1 MMLRSA
7 VFPASKREQRS
18 TSEDVIVILSPLLV
32 TVIDFTRDSIALIQ
46 LMAHEQ
52 DHPAL
57 LSTRRT
63 AVAGAESLP
72 PPGRSGARELAGRL
86 LPPLL
91 AVASVVGVWWL
102 LYMIYPRL
110 LPSPFSTVQ
119 EAIRLLSDGTF
130 FFHMYQSLRRVFVGS
145 VVAMLFSVAV
155 GIYMGTV
162 VMGERFFQPLV
173 VLGLTI
179 PGLMWALIAVMLF
192 GINEFSPYFAVT
204 VTIFPMLVINIWA
217 GVKSLDKELMDMSH
231 VFHFT
236 KWMKISQVILPQ
248 LVPNIFAA
256 TRYGL
261 GLAWKVVV
269 VVEMFG
275 TSNGVGYQVMKSYQV
290 FNMEGVI
297 AWTLTF
303 VLAMIVIEYGLINF
317 AERRLTAWRPKIDV
331 WRR

>member
-1 MMLRSA
+1 MAFEQNTQTTIAGQSA
-7 VFPASKREQRS
+7 N
-18 TSEDVIVILSPLLV
+18 
-32 TVIDFTRDSIALIQ
+32 
-46 LMAHEQ
+46 
-52 DHPAL
+52 
-57 LSTRRT
+57 
-63 AVAGAESLP
+63 VAGAETLP
-72 PPGRSGARELAGRL
+72 VFGQSSGRDWLGRI

-91 AVASVVGVWWL
+91 AVTSVIAIWSL
-102 LYMIYPRL
+102 LYLIYPRL
-110 LPSPFSTVQ
+110 LPSPASTMS

-130 FFHMYQSLRRVFVGS
+130 FFHMWQSLRRVLVGS
-145 VVAMLFSVAV
+145 VLAMFFSVGV

-162 VMGERFFQPLV
+162 IMGERFFQPLV

-192 GINEFSPYFAVT
+192 GINEWSPYFAVT

-236 KWMKISQVILPQ
+236 KWMKIAQVILPQ

-275 TSNGVGYQVMKSYQV
+275 TSNGVGYQVMKSYQT

-303 VLAMIVIEYGLINF
+303 VVAMIVLEYGAINL

>member
-1 MMLRSA
+1 MDIGSNNQVAAGRQ
-7 VFPASKREQRS
+7 PAG
-18 TSEDVIVILSPLLV
+18 
-32 TVIDFTRDSIALIQ
+32 
-46 LMAHEQ
+46 
-52 DHPAL
+52 
-57 LSTRRT
+57 
-63 AVAGAESLP
+63 VAGAGTLP
-72 PPGRSGARELAGRL
+72 PFADSFGRELIGRIV
-86 LPPLL
+86 PPLL
-91 AVASVVGVWWL
+91 AVLSVIAVWWL
-102 LYMIYPRL
+102 LYLIYPRL
-110 LPSPFSTVQ
+110 LPGPVSTMR
-119 EAIRLLSDGTF
+119 EAVRLVSDGTF

-145 VVAMLFSVAV
+145 LVAMFLSVGV

-192 GINEFSPYFAVT
+192 GINEWSPYFAVA

-217 GVKSLDKELMDMSH
+217 GVKALDKELIDMSR

-236 KWMKISQVILPQ
+236 PWMKISQVIIPQ
-248 LVPNIFAA
+248 LLPNIFAA

-303 VLAMIVIEYGLINF
+303 VVAMIVIEYGVINF

>member
-1 MMLRSA
+1 MHLMAFEANDQAALSGRSA
-7 VFPASKREQRS
+7 
-18 TSEDVIVILSPLLV
+18 
-32 TVIDFTRDSIALIQ
+32 
-46 LMAHEQ
+46 
-52 DHPAL
+52 
-57 LSTRRT
+57 
-63 AVAGAESLP
+63 AVAGAETIPASGNSTGRDLMGRVVP
-72 PPGRSGARELAGRL
+72 PFV
-86 LPPLL
+86 
-91 AVASVVGVWWL
+91 AVASVVGIWWL
-102 LYMIYPRL
+102 LYLIYPRL
-110 LPSPFSTVQ
+110 LPSPLSTVN
-119 EAIRLLSDGTF
+119 EAIRLITDGSF
-130 FFHMYQSLRRVFVGS
+130 FFHMYQSLRRVFVGAT
-145 VVAMLFSVAV
+145 VAMIFSVAV

-162 VMGERFFQPLV
+162 RLGEHFFQPLV

-192 GINEFSPYFAVT
+192 GINEFASYFAVA
-204 VTIFPMLVINIWA
+204 VTTFPMLVINIWA

-236 KWMKISQVILPQ
+236 KSMKITQVILPQ
-248 LVPNIFAA
+248 LVSNIFAA

-303 VLAMIVIEYGLINF
+303 VVAMIIIEYGIINL

>member
-1 MMLRSA
+1 MA
-7 VFPASKREQRS
+7 
-18 TSEDVIVILSPLLV
+18 
-32 TVIDFTRDSIALIQ
+32 IDSNNQATLARHS
-46 LMAHEQ
+46 
-52 DHPAL
+52 
-57 LSTRRT
+57 SG
-63 AVAGAESLP
+63 VAGAETVP
-72 PPGRSGARELAGRL
+72 PFTASAGRDLAGRIV
-86 LPPLL
+86 PPLC
-91 AVASVVGVWWL
+91 AVLSVIAIWWL
-102 LYMIYPRL
+102 LYLIYPRL
-110 LPSPFSTVQ
+110 LPSPQSTLN

-145 VVAMLFSVAV
+145 VVAMLFSVVV

-217 GVKSLDKELMDMSH
+217 GVKSLDKELIDMSH

-297 AWTLTF
+297 AWTVTF
-303 VLAMIVIEYGLINF
+303 VIAMIVIEYGLINL

>member
-1 MMLRSA
+1 MAADQNNPA
-7 VFPASKREQRS
+7 V
-18 TSEDVIVILSPLLV
+18 
-32 TVIDFTRDSIALIQ
+32 
-46 LMAHEQ
+46 
-52 DHPAL
+52 
-57 LSTRRT
+57 
-63 AVAGAESLP
+63 VAGARAAGMGAETLP
-72 PPGRSGARELAGRL
+72 PAAGSYGRNLMARF

-91 AVASVVGVWWL
+91 AVASVITIWWL
-102 LYMIYPRL
+102 LYLVYPRL
-110 LPSPFSTVQ
+110 LPSPLSTI
-119 EAIRLLSDGTF
+119 EESIRLVSDGTF
-130 FFHMYQSLRRVFVGS
+130 FFHMYQSLRRVFVGAVLAMFLS
-145 VVAMLFSVAV
+145 VGV

-173 VLGLTI
+173 VVGLTI

-290 FNMEGVI
+290 FNMQGVI

-303 VLAMIVIEYGLINF
+303 VVAMIVIEYGVSNF

>member
-1 MMLRSA
+1 
-7 VFPASKREQRS
+7 
-18 TSEDVIVILSPLLV
+18 
-32 TVIDFTRDSIALIQ
+32 
-46 LMAHEQ
+46 MARQ
-52 DHPAL
+52 NPG
-57 LSTRRT
+57 
-63 AVAGAESLP
+63 VAGVETLP
-72 PPGRSGARELAGRL
+72 PFAVSSARDLTTRL

-91 AVASVVGVWWL
+91 AVASVILIWWT
-102 LYMIYPRL
+102 LYLIYPRL
-110 LPSPFSTVQ
+110 LPSPLSTVR
-119 EAIRLLSDGTF
+119 EAIRLVSDGTF
-130 FFHMYQSLRRVFVGS
+130 FFHMYQSLRRVFVGA
-145 VVAMLFSVAV
+145 VIAMFFSVGV

-217 GVKSLDKELMDMSH
+217 GVKSLDKELIDMSR

-236 KWMKISQVILPQ
+236 RWMKITQVILPQ

-297 AWTLTF
+297 AWTVTF
-303 VLAMIVIEYGLINF
+303 VIAMIVIEYGLINL

>member
-1 MMLRSA
+1 MAADQDNPAVSA
-7 VFPASKREQRS
+7 GARAGGMGAETLPPAVGSYGRN
-18 TSEDVIVILSPLLV
+18 
-32 TVIDFTRDSIALIQ
+32 
-46 LMAHEQ
+46 LMA
-52 DHPAL
+52 
-57 LSTRRT
+57 RF
-63 AVAGAESLP
+63 V
-72 PPGRSGARELAGRL
+72 
-86 LPPLL
+86 PPLL
-91 AVASVVGVWWL
+91 AVASVIAIWWL
-102 LYMIYPRL
+102 LYLVYPRL
-110 LPSPFSTVQ
+110 LPSPLSTI
-119 EAIRLLSDGTF
+119 EESIRLVSDGTF
-130 FFHMYQSLRRVFVGS
+130 FFHMYQSLRRVFVGAVLAMFLS
-145 VVAMLFSVAV
+145 VGV

-162 VMGERFFQPLV
+162 AMGERFFQPLV
-173 VLGLTI
+173 VVGLTI

-290 FNMEGVI
+290 FNMQGVI

-303 VLAMIVIEYGLINF
+303 VVAMIVIEYGVINF

>member
-1 MMLRSA
+1 M
-7 VFPASKREQRS
+7 
-18 TSEDVIVILSPLLV
+18 
-32 TVIDFTRDSIALIQ
+32 ALESHNQ
-46 LMAHEQ
+46 A
-52 DHPAL
+52 AL
-57 LSTRRT
+57 TGQRT
-63 AVAGAESLP
+63 AVAGAETIPAAGNS
-72 PPGRSGARELAGRL
+72 AGRDL
-86 LPPLL
+86 MGRIVPPFVAL
-91 AVASVVGVWWL
+91 ASVVGIWWL
-102 LYMIYPRL
+102 LYLIYPRL
-110 LPSPFSTVQ
+110 LPSPMSTVT
-119 EAIRLLSDGTF
+119 EAVRLITDGTF
-130 FFHMYQSLRRVFVGS
+130 FFHMFQSLRRVFVGAT
-145 VVAMLFSVAV
+145 VAMIFSIAV

-162 VMGERFFQPLV
+162 RMGEHFFQPLV

-192 GINEFSPYFAVT
+192 GINEFASYFAVA
-204 VTIFPMLVINIWA
+204 VTTFPMLVINIWA

-236 KWMKISQVILPQ
+236 KSMKITQVILPQ
-248 LVPNIFAA
+248 LVSNIFAA

-303 VLAMIVIEYGLINF
+303 VVAMIVIEYGIINL

>member
-1 MMLRSA
+1 MPSSQTHA
-7 VFPASKREQRS
+7 TVVAEKQNPAGSQ
-18 TSEDVIVILSPLLV
+18 V
-32 TVIDFTRDSIALIQ
+32 
-46 LMAHEQ
+46 
-52 DHPAL
+52 
-57 LSTRRT
+57 
-63 AVAGAESLP
+63 SLP
-72 PPGRSGARELAGRL
+72 GSLPAGREMLSRL
-86 LPPLL
+86 LPPILALAGILL
-91 AVASVVGVWWL
+91 LWSALYL
-102 LYMIYPRL
+102 LYPRL
-110 LPSPFSTVQ
+110 LPGPVSTFH

-130 FFHMYQSLRRVFVGS
+130 LFHMLQSLRRVFVGAT
-145 VVAMLFSVAV
+145 VAMLLSVAV

-162 VMGERFFQPLV
+162 QMGERFFQPLV

-192 GINEFSPYFAVT
+192 GINEFASYFAVA
-204 VTIFPMLVINIWA
+204 VTTFPMLVINIWA
-217 GVKSLDKELMDMSH
+217 GVKALDKELIDMSH
-231 VFHFT
+231 VFHFSP
-236 KWMKISQVILPQ
+236 WMKISQVIIPQ

-290 FNMEGVI
+290 FNMEAVI

-303 VLAMIVIEYGLINF
+303 AIAMIVIEYGIINL
-317 AERRLTAWRPKIDV
+317 AERRLTSWRPKVDV

>member
-1 MMLRSA
+1 MTVHTNNQAAISGQ
-7 VFPASKREQRS
+7 PAG
-18 TSEDVIVILSPLLV
+18 
-32 TVIDFTRDSIALIQ
+32 
-46 LMAHEQ
+46 
-52 DHPAL
+52 
-57 LSTRRT
+57 
-63 AVAGAESLP
+63 VAGAETLP
-72 PPGRSGARELAGRL
+72 PFGDSLGRELTGRL
-86 LPPLL
+86 VPPLL
-91 AVASVVGVWWL
+91 AVLSVVAVWWL
-102 LYMIYPRL
+102 LYLIYPRL
-110 LPSPFSTVQ
+110 LPSPVSTVR
-119 EAIRLLSDGTF
+119 EAMRLVSDGTF
-130 FFHMYQSLRRVFVGS
+130 FFHMYQSLRRVFVGFI
-145 VVAMLFSVAV
+145 VAMFFSVGV

-192 GINEFSPYFAVT
+192 GINEWSPYFAVT

-217 GVKSLDKELMDMSH
+217 GVKALDKELIDMSH
-231 VFHFT
+231 VFHFSP
-236 KWMKISQVILPQ
+236 WLKISQVIIPQ

-275 TSNGVGYQVMKSYQV
+275 TSNGVGYQVMKAYQV
-290 FNMEGVI
+290 FDMEAVI

-303 VLAMIVIEYGLINF
+303 VVAMILIEYGIINLV
-317 AERRLTAWRPKIDV
+317 EQRVTRWRPKIEV

>member
-1 MMLRSA
+1 MASSQNIQ
-7 VFPASKREQRS
+7 PAISSEQGAA
-18 TSEDVIVILSPLLV
+18 TSIQHSP
-32 TVIDFTRDSIALIQ
+32 FA
-46 LMAHEQ
+46 
-52 DHPAL
+52 
-57 LSTRRT
+57 TRRF
-63 AVAGAESLP
+63 G
-72 PPGRSGARELAGRL
+72 RELTARII
-86 LPPLL
+86 PPVL
-91 AVASVVGVWWL
+91 AFGSVFIIWL
-102 LYMIYPRL
+102 SLYLIFPRL
-110 LPSPFSTVQ
+110 LPGPVSTFI
-119 EAIRLLSDGTF
+119 EALRLLQDGTF
-130 FFHMYQSLRRVFVGS
+130 FFHMFQSLRRVFVGATI
-145 VVAMLFSVAV
+145 AMFFSVAV

-162 VMGERFFQPLV
+162 ITGERFFQPLV
-173 VLGLTI
+173 VVGLTI

-192 GINEFSPYFAVT
+192 GINELAPYFAVA

-217 GVKSLDKELMDMSH
+217 GVKALDKELIDMSH

-236 KWMKISQVILPQ
+236 PWMKISQVIIPQ

-275 TSNGVGYQVMKSYQV
+275 TSNGVGYQVMKAYQV
-290 FNMEGVI
+290 FNMEDVI

-303 VLAMIVIEYGLINF
+303 VAAMIVIEYVIINY

>member
-1 MMLRSA
+1 MK
-7 VFPASKREQRS
+7 VEHDNPA
-18 TSEDVIVILSPLLV
+18 LV
-32 TVIDFTRDSIALIQ
+32 TGRHVGA
-46 LMAHEQ
+46 
-52 DHPAL
+52 
-57 LSTRRT
+57 
-63 AVAGAESLP
+63 AGAEALP
-72 PPGRSGARELAGRL
+72 PFDKAAGRDL
-86 LPPLL
+86 AARFLPPFF
-91 AVASVVGVWWL
+91 AVATVIAIWWM
-102 LYMIYPRL
+102 LYGIYPRL
-110 LPSPFSTVQ
+110 LPSPLSTFE
-119 EAIRLLSDGTF
+119 EAVRLVSDGTF
-130 FFHMYQSLRRVFVGS
+130 FFHMYQSLRRVFVGAL
-145 VVAMLFSVAV
+145 VAMFFSVGV

-162 VMGERFFQPLV
+162 PLGERFFQPLV

-236 KWMKISQVILPQ
+236 RWMKISQVILPQ

-297 AWTLTF
+297 AWTITF
-303 VLAMIVIEYGLINF
+303 VIAMIIIEYGIINF
-317 AERRLTAWRPKIDV
+317 AERRLTAWRPKVEV

>member
-1 MMLRSA
+1 MHLMVLDQNNQA
-7 VFPASKREQRS
+7 
-18 TSEDVIVILSPLLV
+18 LV
-32 TVIDFTRDSIALIQ
+32 TGP
-46 LMAHEQ
+46 
-52 DHPAL
+52 PAGI
-57 LSTRRT
+57 TEADT
-63 AVAGAESLP
+63 VPAFGNSL
-72 PPGRSGARELAGRL
+72 GRELSGRI

-91 AVASVVGVWWL
+91 ALASVIVVWWL
-102 LYMIYPRL
+102 LYSIYPRL
-110 LPSPFSTVQ
+110 LPSPISTVN
-119 EAIRLLSDGTF
+119 EAARLVSDGTF

-145 VVAMLFSVAV
+145 VVAMFLSVGV

-192 GINEFSPYFAVT
+192 GINEISPYFAVT

-217 GVKSLDKELMDMSH
+217 GVKSLDKDLMDMSH

-236 KWMKISQVILPQ
+236 TWMKISQVILPQ

-303 VLAMIVIEYGLINF
+303 VVAMIVIEYGLINF

>member
-1 MMLRSA
+1 MLS
-7 VFPASKREQRS
+7 
-18 TSEDVIVILSPLLV
+18 
-32 TVIDFTRDSIALIQ
+32 
-46 LMAHEQ
+46 MAFDPNNQ
-52 DHPAL
+52 AAISDQA
-57 LSTRRT
+57 
-63 AVAGAESLP
+63 AGVAGAETIPTLGDS
-72 PPGRSGARELAGRL
+72 AGRDL
-86 LPPLL
+86 LGRILPPLL
-91 AVASVVGVWWL
+91 AVSSVLGIWWL
-102 LYMIYPRL
+102 LYLIYPRL
-110 LPSPFSTVQ
+110 LPSPMSTLN

-130 FFHMYQSLRRVFVGS
+130 FFHMYQSLRRVFVGAT
-145 VVAMLFSVAV
+145 VAMIFSVAV

-162 VMGERFFQPLV
+162 RMGEHFFQPLV

-192 GINEFSPYFAVT
+192 GINEFASYFAVA
-204 VTIFPMLVINIWA
+204 VTTFPMLVINIWA

-236 KWMKISQVILPQ
+236 KSMKITQVILPQ
-248 LVPNIFAA
+248 LVSNIFAA

-303 VLAMIVIEYGLINF
+303 VVAMIVIEYGIINLV
-317 AERRLTAWRPKIDV
+317 ERRLTAWRPKIDV

>member
-1 MMLRSA
+1 MSSPQIHATVVAQKQDSTQTQVSLPGSLS
-7 VFPASKREQRS
+7 VGRE
-18 TSEDVIVILSPLLV
+18 ILS
-32 TVIDFTRDSIALIQ
+32 R
-46 LMAHEQ
+46 
-52 DHPAL
+52 
-57 LSTRRT
+57 
-63 AVAGAESLP
+63 SLP
-72 PPGRSGARELAGRL
+72 PILAL
-86 LPPLL
+86 
-91 AVASVVGVWWL
+91 VGVFLVWWG
-102 LYMIYPRL
+102 LYFLYPRL
-110 LPSPFSTVQ
+110 LPGPLSTFH

-130 FFHMYQSLRRVFVGS
+130 FFHMLQSLRRVFVGAT
-145 VVAMLFSVAV
+145 VAMIFSIAV

-162 VMGERFFQPLV
+162 LMGERFFQPLV

-192 GINEFSPYFAVT
+192 GINEFASYFAVA
-204 VTIFPMLVINIWA
+204 VTTFPMLVINIWA
-217 GVKSLDKELMDMSH
+217 GVKALDKELIDMSH
-231 VFHFT
+231 VFHFSP
-236 KWMKISQVILPQ
+236 WMKISQVIIPQ

-290 FNMEGVI
+290 FNMEAVI

-303 VLAMIVIEYGLINF
+303 VAAMIAIEYGIISLV
-317 AERRLTAWRPKIDV
+317 EQRLTFWRPKVDV

>member
-1 MMLRSA
+1 MPGVAFEQNQQAALTRRSA
-7 VFPASKREQRS
+7 
-18 TSEDVIVILSPLLV
+18 
-32 TVIDFTRDSIALIQ
+32 
-46 LMAHEQ
+46 
-52 DHPAL
+52 
-57 LSTRRT
+57 
-63 AVAGAESLP
+63 AVAGAETLP
-72 PPGRSGARELAGRL
+72 PFGVSHGRDLLARL
-86 LPPLL
+86 LPPLF
-91 AVASVVGVWWL
+91 AVLSVLGIWWA

-110 LPSPFSTVQ
+110 LPSPLSTLR
-119 EAIRLLSDGTF
+119 EAVRLVSDGTF
-130 FFHMYQSLRRVFVGS
+130 FFHMYQSLRRVFVGA
-145 VVAMLFSVAV
+145 VFAMLLSVGV

-192 GINEFSPYFAVT
+192 GINEWSPYFAVT

-303 VLAMIVIEYGLINF
+303 VAAMIVLEYGIINL

>member
-1 MMLRSA
+1 MALERNN
-7 VFPASKREQRS
+7 Q
-18 TSEDVIVILSPLLV
+18 V
-32 TVIDFTRDSIALIQ
+32 TMTGQ
-46 LMAHEQ
+46 
-52 DHPAL
+52 P
-57 LSTRRT
+57 T
-63 AVAGAESLP
+63 AVAGAETVPPFGKSL
-72 PPGRSGARELAGRL
+72 GRELTGRF
-86 LPPLL
+86 LPPLF
-91 AVASVVGVWWL
+91 AVTSVIAIWWL
-102 LYMIYPRL
+102 LFLLYPRL
-110 LPSPFSTVQ
+110 LPSPMSTGQ
-119 EAIRLLSDGTF
+119 EAIRLVSDGTF

-145 VVAMLFSVAV
+145 IVAMFFSVGV

-162 VMGERFFQPLV
+162 AMGERFFQPLV

-217 GVKSLDKELMDMSH
+217 GVKSLDKELIDMSH

-236 KWMKISQVILPQ
+236 KCMKISQVILPQ

-297 AWTLTF
+297 AWTVTF
-303 VLAMIVIEYGLINF
+303 VLAMIVIEYGVINL
-317 AERRLTAWRPKIDV
+317 AERRLTAWRPKLDV

>member
-1 MMLRSA
+1 MAFEQNTPVAMTGP
-7 VFPASKREQRS
+7 PAG
-18 TSEDVIVILSPLLV
+18 L
-32 TVIDFTRDSIALIQ
+32 
-46 LMAHEQ
+46 
-52 DHPAL
+52 
-57 LSTRRT
+57 
-63 AVAGAESLP
+63 AGAETVPAFGASK
-72 PPGRSGARELAGRL
+72 GRNFMGRIA
-86 LPPLL
+86 PPLL
-91 AVASVVGVWWL
+91 AVASVIAVWWV
-102 LYMIYPRL
+102 LYWIYPRL
-110 LPSPFSTVQ
+110 LPSPTNTVN
-119 EAIRLLSDGTF
+119 EAVRLISDGTF

-145 VVAMLFSVAV
+145 VIAMFFSVGV

-217 GVKSLDKELMDMSH
+217 GVKALDKELMDMSH

-236 KWMKISQVILPQ
+236 KWMKITQVILPQ

-303 VLAMIVIEYGLINF
+303 VVAMIVIEYGMINL

>member
-1 MMLRSA
+1 MHSGMAPSPDIQ
-7 VFPASKREQRS
+7 PAISSK
-18 TSEDVIVILSPLLV
+18 
-32 TVIDFTRDSIALIQ
+32 
-46 LMAHEQ
+46 EQ
-52 DHPAL
+52 DAAHFQ
-57 LSTRRT
+57 
-63 AVAGAESLP
+63 ESPFVVRHL
-72 PPGRSGARELAGRL
+72 GREIIARIV
-86 LPPLL
+86 PPLL
-91 AVASVVGVWWL
+91 AAVSVLAIWL
-102 LYMIYPRL
+102 LLYLIFPRL
-110 LPSPFSTVQ
+110 LPGPVSTFA
-119 EAIRLLSDGTF
+119 EALRLLEDGTF
-130 FFHMYQSLRRVFVGS
+130 FFHMLQSLRRVFVGATI
-145 VVAMLFSVAV
+145 AMFFSVAV

-162 VMGERFFQPLV
+162 LVGERFFQPLV
-173 VLGLTI
+173 VVGLTI

-192 GINEFSPYFAVT
+192 GINEIAPYFAVA

-217 GVKSLDKELMDMSH
+217 GVKALDKELIDMSH

-236 KWMKISQVILPQ
+236 PWMKVSQVIIPQ

-275 TSNGVGYQVMKSYQV
+275 TSNGVGYQVMKAYQV

-303 VLAMIVIEYGLINF
+303 VAAMILIEYGIINYV
-317 AERRLTAWRPKIDV
+317 ERRLTAWRPKIDV

>member
-1 MMLRSA
+1 
-7 VFPASKREQRS
+7 
-18 TSEDVIVILSPLLV
+18 
-32 TVIDFTRDSIALIQ
+32 
-46 LMAHEQ
+46 MAYEQ
-52 DHPAL
+52 DNSAL
-57 LSTRRT
+57 MTSQR
-63 AVAGAESLP
+63 AGVAGAETVP
-72 PPGRSGARELAGRL
+72 PTGKSGSAELTSRL
-86 LPPLL
+86 LPPLCAIL
-91 AVASVVGVWWL
+91 SVAGVWWV
-102 LYMIYPRL
+102 LYMLYPRL
-110 LPSPFSTVQ
+110 LPSPLSTVQ
-119 EAIRLLSDGTF
+119 ESIRLLSDGTF

-145 VVAMLFSVAV
+145 VIAMLFSIGV

-162 VMGERFFQPLV
+162 VTGERFFRPLV

-217 GVKSLDKELMDMSH
+217 GVKALDKELMDMSY

>member
-1 MMLRSA
+1 
-7 VFPASKREQRS
+7 V
-18 TSEDVIVILSPLLV
+18 
-32 TVIDFTRDSIALIQ
+32 AL
-46 LMAHEQ
+46 
-52 DHPAL
+52 DHNHQVAL
-57 LSTRRT
+57 T
-63 AVAGAESLP
+63 GE
-72 PPGRSGARELAGRL
+72 PPGLTRAGEFPGDEKYLLHDVALRI

-91 AVASVVGVWWL
+91 ALTSVGVIWWL
-102 LYMIYPRL
+102 LYLIYPRL
-110 LPSPFSTVQ
+110 LPSPLSTVK
-119 EAIRLLSDGTF
+119 EAVRLVSDGTF
-130 FFHMYQSLRRVFVGS
+130 FFHMIQSLRRVFVGS
-145 VVAMLFSVAV
+145 VVAMFFSIGV

-179 PGLMWALIAVMLF
+179 PGLMWALIAIMLF

-231 VFHFT
+231 VFQFT

-275 TSNGVGYQVMKSYQV
+275 TSNGVGYQVMKSYQI

-303 VLAMIVIEYGLINF
+303 VAAMIVIEYGIINF

>member
-1 MMLRSA
+1 MALDHHHQAALTGQPSGINHA
-7 VFPASKREQRS
+7 DEFPRHGGSF
-18 TSEDVIVILSPLLV
+18 LY
-32 TVIDFTRDSIALIQ
+32 
-46 LMAHEQ
+46 
-52 DHPAL
+52 
-57 LSTRRT
+57 
-63 AVAGAESLP
+63 
-72 PPGRSGARELAGRL
+72 ELALRG

-91 AVASVVGVWWL
+91 AVTSVGAIWWL
-102 LYMIYPRL
+102 LYLIYPRL
-110 LPSPFSTVQ
+110 LPSPASTVN
-119 EAIRLLSDGTF
+119 EAIRLVTDGTF
-130 FFHMYQSLRRVFVGS
+130 FFHMIQSLRRVFVGS
-145 VVAMLFSVAV
+145 VIAMFFSIGV

-303 VLAMIVIEYGLINF
+303 VVTMIVIEYGIINF

>member
-1 MMLRSA
+1 VAFESNNQAALSN
-7 VFPASKREQRS
+7 QR
-18 TSEDVIVILSPLLV
+18 
-32 TVIDFTRDSIALIQ
+32 A
-46 LMAHEQ
+46 
-52 DHPAL
+52 
-57 LSTRRT
+57 
-63 AVAGAESLP
+63 AVAGAETVPATGNSAARDLMNRIVP
-72 PPGRSGARELAGRL
+72 PILAL
-86 LPPLL
+86 
-91 AVASVVGVWWL
+91 ASVVGIWWL
-102 LYMIYPRL
+102 LYLIYPRL
-110 LPSPFSTVQ
+110 LPSPVSTVK
-119 EAIRLLSDGTF
+119 EALRLITDGSF
-130 FFHMYQSLRRVFVGS
+130 FFHMSQSLRRVIVGAT
-145 VVAMLFSVAV
+145 VAMIFSIAV

-162 VMGERFFQPLV
+162 RMGEHFFQPLV

-192 GINEFSPYFAVT
+192 GINEFASYFAVA
-204 VTIFPMLVINIWA
+204 VTTFPMLVINIWA

-236 KWMKISQVILPQ
+236 KSMKITQVILPQ

-275 TSNGVGYQVMKSYQV
+275 TSNGVGYQVMKSYQL

-303 VLAMIVIEYGLINF
+303 VAAMIVIEYGVITF
-317 AERRLTAWRPKIDV
+317 AERRLSVWRPKIDV

>member
-1 MMLRSA
+1 MAPSTKTQPAISA
-7 VFPASKREQRS
+7 NRETAEHLQ
-18 TSEDVIVILSPLLV
+18 ESP
-32 TVIDFTRDSIALIQ
+32 FA
-46 LMAHEQ
+46 
-52 DHPAL
+52 
-57 LSTRRT
+57 
-63 AVAGAESLP
+63 
-72 PPGRSGARELAGRL
+72 ARHFSREISARIG
-86 LPPLL
+86 PPLL
-91 AVASVVGVWWL
+91 AVVSVLTIWLL
-102 LYMIYPRL
+102 LYMIFPRL
-110 LPSPFSTVQ
+110 LPGPVSTF
-119 EAIRLLSDGTF
+119 AAAFRLLDDGTF
-130 FFHMYQSLRRVFVGS
+130 FFHMIQSLRRVFVGAII
-145 VVAMLFSVAV
+145 AMLFSIGV

-162 VMGERFFQPLV
+162 LFGERFFQPLV
-173 VLGLTI
+173 VVGLTI

-192 GINEFSPYFAVT
+192 GINEIAPYFAVA

-217 GVKSLDKELMDMSH
+217 GVKALDKELIDMSH

-236 KWMKISQVILPQ
+236 PWMKISQVIIPQ

-275 TSNGVGYQVMKSYQV
+275 TSNGVGYQVMKAYQV
-290 FNMEGVI
+290 FNMEDVI

-303 VLAMIVIEYGLINF
+303 VAAMIVIEYVVINY

>member
-1 MMLRSA
+1 MT
-7 VFPASKREQRS
+7 FDTNNPAAITGQ
-18 TSEDVIVILSPLLV
+18 T
-32 TVIDFTRDSIALIQ
+32 TRV
-46 LMAHEQ
+46 
-52 DHPAL
+52 P
-57 LSTRRT
+57 
-63 AVAGAESLP
+63 GAETLP
-72 PPGRSGARELAGRL
+72 PFSDSLGRELTGRL
-86 LPPLL
+86 VPPLL
-91 AVASVVGVWWL
+91 AVLSVIAVWWL
-102 LYMIYPRL
+102 LYLIYPRL
-110 LPSPFSTVQ
+110 LPSPISTVR
-119 EAIRLLSDGTF
+119 EAARLVSDGTF
-130 FFHMYQSLRRVFVGS
+130 FFHMYQSLRRVFVGFI
-145 VVAMLFSVAV
+145 VAMFFSVGV

-192 GINEFSPYFAVT
+192 GINEWSPYFAVT

-217 GVKSLDKELMDMSH
+217 GVKALDKELIDMSR

-236 KWMKISQVILPQ
+236 PWMKISQVIIPQ

-303 VLAMIVIEYGLINF
+303 VVAMIVIEYGAINF

>member
-1 MMLRSA
+1 MALESHNQA
-7 VFPASKREQRS
+7 A
-18 TSEDVIVILSPLLV
+18 LSG
-32 TVIDFTRDSIALIQ
+32 Q
-46 LMAHEQ
+46 
-52 DHPAL
+52 
-57 LSTRRT
+57 RT
-63 AVAGAESLP
+63 AVAGAETIPAAGNS
-72 PPGRSGARELAGRL
+72 AGRDL
-86 LPPLL
+86 MGRIVPPFVAL
-91 AVASVVGVWWL
+91 ASVVGIWWL
-102 LYMIYPRL
+102 LYLIYPRL
-110 LPSPFSTVQ
+110 LPSPMSTVT
-119 EAIRLLSDGTF
+119 EAVRLITDGTF
-130 FFHMYQSLRRVFVGS
+130 FFHMFQSLRRVFVGAT
-145 VVAMLFSVAV
+145 VAMIFSIAV

-162 VMGERFFQPLV
+162 RMGEHFFQPLV
-173 VLGLTI
+173 VLGFTI

-192 GINEFSPYFAVT
+192 GINEFASYFAVA
-204 VTIFPMLVINIWA
+204 VTTFPMLVINIWA

-236 KWMKISQVILPQ
+236 KSMKITQVILPQ
-248 LVPNIFAA
+248 LVSNIFAA

-303 VLAMIVIEYGLINF
+303 VVAMIVIEYGIINL

>member
-1 MMLRSA
+1 
-7 VFPASKREQRS
+7 
-18 TSEDVIVILSPLLV
+18 
-32 TVIDFTRDSIALIQ
+32 
-46 LMAHEQ
+46 
-52 DHPAL
+52 
-57 LSTRRT
+57 
-63 AVAGAESLP
+63 
-72 PPGRSGARELAGRL
+72 
-86 LPPLL
+86 
-91 AVASVVGVWWL
+91 
-102 LYMIYPRL
+102 
-110 LPSPFSTVQ
+110 
-119 EAIRLLSDGTF
+119 
-130 FFHMYQSLRRVFVGS
+130 MYQSLRRVFVGS
-145 VVAMLFSVAV
+145 LVAMFLSVAV

-192 GINEFSPYFAVT
+192 GINEWSPYFAVT

-217 GVKSLDKELMDMSH
+217 GVKALDKELIDMSR

-236 KWMKISQVILPQ
+236 PWMKISQVIIPQ
-248 LVPNIFAA
+248 LLPNIFAA

-303 VLAMIVIEYGLINF
+303 VAAMIVLEYGVINL

>member
-1 MMLRSA
+1 M
-7 VFPASKREQRS
+7 K
-18 TSEDVIVILSPLLV
+18 SEPDHA
-32 TVIDFTRDSIALIQ
+32 ALAAGRQ
-46 LMAHEQ
+46 VG
-52 DHPAL
+52 
-57 LSTRRT
+57 
-63 AVAGAESLP
+63 VAGAETLP
-72 PPGRSGARELAGRL
+72 PFQARTARDLAGRF
-86 LPPLL
+86 LPPVL
-91 AVASVVGVWWL
+91 AVASVITIWWA
-102 LYMIYPRL
+102 LYLIYPRL
-110 LPSPFSTVQ
+110 LPGPMNTLQ
-119 EAIRLLSDGTF
+119 EALRLVRDGTF
-130 FFHMYQSLRRVFVGS
+130 FFHMYQSLHRVFVGA
-145 VVAMLFSVAV
+145 VVAMFFSVGV

-162 VMGERFFQPLV
+162 AMGERFFQPLV

-179 PGLMWALIAVMLF
+179 PGLMWALISVMLF

-217 GVKSLDKELMDMSH
+217 GVKSLDKELIDMSH

-297 AWTLTF
+297 AWTITF
-303 VLAMIVIEYGLINF
+303 VVAMIIIEYGLINF
-317 AERRLTAWRPKIDV
+317 AERRLTAWRPRVEV

>member
-1 MMLRSA
+1 MQSA
-7 VFPASKREQRS
+7 ISSKERDAAQFQESPFAARHYGRE
-18 TSEDVIVILSPLLV
+18 I
-32 TVIDFTRDSIALIQ
+32 IA
-46 LMAHEQ
+46 
-52 DHPAL
+52 
-57 LSTRRT
+57 R
-63 AVAGAESLP
+63 AV
-72 PPGRSGARELAGRL
+72 
-86 LPPLL
+86 PPLL
-91 AVASVVGVWWL
+91 AVVTVSAIWL
-102 LYMIYPRL
+102 LLYLIFPRL
-110 LPSPFSTVQ
+110 LPGPVSTFA
-119 EAIRLLSDGTF
+119 EAFRLLEDGTF
-130 FFHMYQSLRRVFVGS
+130 FFHMAQSLRRVFVGATI
-145 VVAMLFSVAV
+145 AMFFSVAV

-162 VMGERFFQPLV
+162 LSGERFFQPLV
-173 VLGLTI
+173 VVGLTI

-192 GINEFSPYFAVT
+192 GINEIAPYFAVA

-217 GVKSLDKELMDMSH
+217 GVKALDKELIDMSH

-236 KWMKISQVILPQ
+236 PWMKVSQVIIPQ

-261 GLAWKVVV
+261 GFAWKVVV

-275 TSNGVGYQVMKSYQV
+275 TSNGVGYQVMKAYQV

-303 VLAMIVIEYGLINF
+303 VAAMIVIEYGIINY

>member
-1 MMLRSA
+1 MHLMAFEANDQAALSGRSA
-7 VFPASKREQRS
+7 
-18 TSEDVIVILSPLLV
+18 
-32 TVIDFTRDSIALIQ
+32 
-46 LMAHEQ
+46 
-52 DHPAL
+52 
-57 LSTRRT
+57 
-63 AVAGAESLP
+63 AVAGAETIPASGNSTGRDLMGRVVP
-72 PPGRSGARELAGRL
+72 PFV
-86 LPPLL
+86 
-91 AVASVVGVWWL
+91 AVASVVGIWWL
-102 LYMIYPRL
+102 LYLIYPRL
-110 LPSPFSTVQ
+110 LPSPLSTVN
-119 EAIRLLSDGTF
+119 EAIRLITDGSF
-130 FFHMYQSLRRVFVGS
+130 FFHMYQSLRRVFVGAT
-145 VVAMLFSVAV
+145 VAMIFSVAV

-162 VMGERFFQPLV
+162 RLGEHFFQPLV

-192 GINEFSPYFAVT
+192 GINEFASYFAVA
-204 VTIFPMLVINIWA
+204 VTTFPMLVINIWA

-236 KWMKISQVILPQ
+236 KSMKITQVILPQ
-248 LVPNIFAA
+248 LVSNIFAA

-303 VLAMIVIEYGLINF
+303 VFAMIIIEYGIINL